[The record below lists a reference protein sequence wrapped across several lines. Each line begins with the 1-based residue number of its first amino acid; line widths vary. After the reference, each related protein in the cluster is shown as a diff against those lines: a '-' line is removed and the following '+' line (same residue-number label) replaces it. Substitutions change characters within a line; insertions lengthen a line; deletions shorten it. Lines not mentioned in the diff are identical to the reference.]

1 MNLDNKFLDQNNIEI
16 ANEFLERGY
25 IINEIKDIESLKFI
39 SNLFIFELNN
49 VIKTS
54 EKLSQK
60 LLNSLHEYIE
70 IENLNNIRIDLL
82 NRLNKN
88 KDFKLA
94 YFNIAR
100 DALSVIVGN
109 ELVMQ
114 KNINLSIQ
122 FPNDSS
128 SLLETHADTWSGDSP
143 YEVVVWFPLVDCYKT
158 KSMYILSPE
167 KSKELNENFS
177 DYAGNTSD
185 QLFEAISR
193 DVEFIKINYGQF
205 MIFNQSLPHGNRVN
219 LESETRISMN
229 CRFKSLFSPYNDKKL
244 GEFFIPI
251 TIKPAT
257 INGLNYSLP
266 GDFSEET

>member
-1 MNLDNKFLDQNNIEI
+1 MNIDNKFLDQNNLEI
-16 ANEFLERGY
+16 ANEFLNKGY
-25 IINEIKDIESLKFI
+25 IIEEIKNTESLNFI
-39 SNLFIFELNN
+39 SDLFIAELKNT
-49 VIKTS
+49 IGAS
-54 EKLSQK
+54 ESNDKK
-60 LLNSLHEYIE
+60 LLNNLHEYIE
-70 IENLNNIRIDLL
+70 IENLNNIRLDLL

-88 KDFKLA
+88 QDFKIA
-94 YFNIAR
+94 YFNIAKEILA
-100 DALSVIVGN
+100 DIVGN

-122 FPNDSS
+122 LPNDSS
-128 SLLETHADTWSGDSP
+128 SLLETHADTWSGGSP

-158 KSMYILSPE
+158 KSMYLLPPE
-167 KSKELNENFS
+167 KSKKLSENFF
-177 DYAGNTSD
+177 DFAGNTSEH
-185 QLFEAISR
+185 LFEAISK
-193 DVEFIKINYGQF
+193 DVEFIEINYGQV

-219 LESETRISMN
+219 LENETRISMN